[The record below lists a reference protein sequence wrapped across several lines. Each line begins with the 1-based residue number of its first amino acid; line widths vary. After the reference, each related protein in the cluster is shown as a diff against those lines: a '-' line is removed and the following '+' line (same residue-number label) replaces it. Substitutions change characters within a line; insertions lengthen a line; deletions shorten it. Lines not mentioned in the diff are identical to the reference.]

1 MTLVSDMIICNKGN
15 LLNKWEGAR
24 NILPKIIDYESR
36 KQDIIEK
43 AKLVFV
49 KRGYHNTNLSHISKK
64 CGMGRTTLYQYF
76 KNKDDIFYHTV
87 CNALE
92 EIQTQVE
99 AIIANDQMTFVEK
112 IKQIIY
118 QLTEEQKNNNT
129 FILLLEVWLILKRE
143 NNEILE
149 DLKGQ
154 TQQLKKT
161 IEDLIKEAIN
171 EKEIIPIDSGSLAEA
186 VYTFI
191 ETFTLQRTSNRL
203 DTKAKIESLNLLIDG
218 LRVEF

>member
-1 MTLVSDMIICNKGN
+1 M
-15 LLNKWEGAR
+15 
-24 NILPKIIDYESR
+24 PKIIDYESKKR
-36 KQDIIEK
+36 DIIEK
-43 AKLVFV
+43 ARIVFA
-49 KRGYHNTNLSHISKK
+49 KRGYHNTNLSHISQK

-87 CNALE
+87 GNALE

-99 AIIANDQMTFVEK
+99 VITQNDRMTFVEK

-129 FILLLEVWLILKRE
+129 FILLLEVWLVLRRE

-149 DLKGQ
+149 DLKDQ
-154 TQQLKKT
+154 TQQLKET
-161 IEDLIKEAIN
+161 IEHLIKEAIDA
-171 EKEIIPIDSGSLAEA
+171 KEIIPIDSRSLAEA

-203 DTKAKIESLNLLIDG
+203 DAKAKIESLNLLIDG
-218 LRVEF
+218 LKVEF

>member
-1 MTLVSDMIICNKGN
+1 MN
-15 LLNKWEGAR
+15 
-24 NILPKIIDYESR
+24 YESKKR
-36 KQDIIEK
+36 DIMEK
-43 AKLVFV
+43 AKIVFA
-49 KRGYHNTNLSHISKK
+49 KRGYHNTNLSHISQK

-87 CNALE
+87 GNALE

-99 AIIANDQMTFVEK
+99 VITQNDQMTFVEK

-129 FILLLEVWLILKRE
+129 FILLLEVWLVLRRE

-154 TQQLKKT
+154 TQQLKQT
-161 IEDLIKEAIN
+161 IEYLIKEAIDS
-171 EKEIIPIDSGSLAEA
+171 KEIIPIDSGSLAEA

-203 DTKAKIESLNLLIDG
+203 DAKAKIESLNLLIDG